1 MEDSPLGL
9 LSFLTFGLSIIAAV
23 LAIDMYTLLR
33 TGQFGSSWRVMII
46 ASVIFVLV
54 QVLRLAEVLHWEAFQ
69 VYALTQ
75 IVELVFVMSL
85 AYAFFLQRQAF
96 TRVARKSK
104 SSEEVEEQEFA
115 ADNDDRDAEWDD
127 FTARYQE
134 DEPLLGE
141 AEAAEKR
148 RTKSPSHSSRSVP
161 KPPL

>member
-1 MEDSPLGL
+1 MIDELGL

-54 QVLRLAEVLHWEAFQ
+54 QVLRLAEILHWEAFQ

-85 AYAFFLQRQAF
+85 AYAFFLQRRAF
-96 TRVARKSK
+96 NGADRQHKV
-104 SSEEVEEQEFA
+104 VEDTDEPEFKA
-115 ADNDDRDAEWDD
+115 ADDDEADWDE
-127 FTARYQE
+127 FTARYQDDDVVFVE
-134 DEPLLGE
+134 TDLVET
-141 AEAAEKR
+141 KR
-148 RTKSPSHSSRSVP
+148 STTQVPSSLTAPNQPR
-161 KPPL
+161 